1 MRRKIMAQLA
11 NDIVDF
17 FRKLFEHS
25 DFRSFWRNGSWTHF
39 HGWLYIISD
48 LLIWSAYF
56 VIPLLIL
63 FYIIT
68 RRQRLRFSGL
78 YILFAS
84 FILACGATYFVDAL
98 MFWIPVYRF
107 SALIRLVTGII
118 SWVTVFYVFKI
129 IPVAFSLRTPEELE
143 TEIRSREHAE
153 DELLRK
159 NELLLEAEKIAKLG
173 YLQWDVIKE
182 KVLLSDAA
190 KHVLELDETIKITHN
205 NFTSIVY
212 PEDVK
217 HLEKMIDTI
226 FIKKFF
232 PDFYCRIVT
241 GKNEIKHLLVRGEV
255 TLDDNG
261 MINTINATLQDVTE
275 QRLYIQKI
283 QQQNQKL
290 KDIAWIQSHKV
301 RSPVATIMGL
311 IQLFNKQDPADP
323 INLQVLDGI
332 EEAAINLDEVI
343 KEINSKTETVKQ
355 S

>member
-1 MRRKIMAQLA
+1 MAQLA

-153 DELLRK
+153 DE
-159 NELLLEAEKIAKLG
+159 
-173 YLQWDVIKE
+173 
-182 KVLLSDAA
+182 
-190 KHVLELDETIKITHN
+190 
-205 NFTSIVY
+205 
-212 PEDVK
+212 
-217 HLEKMIDTI
+217 
-226 FIKKFF
+226 
-232 PDFYCRIVT
+232 
-241 GKNEIKHLLVRGEV
+241 
-255 TLDDNG
+255 
-261 MINTINATLQDVTE
+261 
-275 QRLYIQKI
+275 
-283 QQQNQKL
+283 
-290 KDIAWIQSHKV
+290 
-301 RSPVATIMGL
+301 
-311 IQLFNKQDPADP
+311 
-323 INLQVLDGI
+323 
-332 EEAAINLDEVI
+332 
-343 KEINSKTETVKQ
+343 
-355 S
+355 